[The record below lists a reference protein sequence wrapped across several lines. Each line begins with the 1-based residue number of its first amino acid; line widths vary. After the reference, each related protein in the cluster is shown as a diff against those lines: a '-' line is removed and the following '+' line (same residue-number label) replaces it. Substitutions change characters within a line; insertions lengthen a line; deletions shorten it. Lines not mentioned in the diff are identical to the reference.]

1 MAHILIIDDE
11 PHIRTIIK
19 TFLVRDGHEVDL
31 AENGKVALKLAE
43 LKAYDLAITD
53 VIMPEKDGLE
63 VITGFKRI
71 IPGVRIIV
79 MSGGSVGLDVP
90 YLLNMAQIMGADRVL
105 SKPID
110 YTELQTMV
118 KDVLAL

>member
-11 PHIRTIIK
+11 PHIRTIIE
-19 TFLVRDGHEVDL
+19 TFLARDGHEVDL
-31 AENGKVALKLAE
+31 AENGKIALKLAE
-43 LKAYDLAITD
+43 LKAYDLVITD